1 MLLIDYLPE
10 ILQKIQEMAEICKA
24 EQEEIDNI
32 IAEID
37 KVEKR
42 RYVTQTDMMGI
53 ERFEKLYGITDGKNK
68 EMEDRRVAVL
78 IKKMGSKMSLSGVKT
93 LIKTIDENVELAA
106 DCEAAIFELQVED
119 EADNLLKL
127 YETLDKVLP
136 QDIYMYFTYD
146 ITNKTELSADMTD
159 VDLGL
164 VADWWYR
171 QPKWTLNG
179 AYNLDGSINLCR
191 CKWEQI
197 VELEET

>member
-10 ILQKIQEMAEICKA
+10 ILQKIQEMGEICKA
-24 EQEEIDNI
+24 EQEEFDNI
-32 IAEID
+32 LAEMEKI
-37 KVEKR
+37 EKR
-42 RYVTQTDMMGI
+42 RYVTQTDVIGM
-53 ERFEKLYGITDGKNK
+53 ERFEKQYGITDGKNK

-93 LIKTIDENVELAA
+93 LIRTIDENVELAA
-106 DCEAAIFELQVED
+106 DCEAAIFALKVGD
-119 EADNLLKL
+119 DAGNLLKL

-146 ITNKTELSADMTD
+146 ITNQTELFTDLTD
-159 VDLGL
+159 VDLGV

-179 AYNLDGSINLCR
+179 AYNLDGNMNLCR
-191 CKWEQI
+191 CKWTQI
-197 VELEET
+197 IKVEEA